1 MRSSQSILKEINPK
15 YSLEELMLKLKLQ
28 YFCHL
33 MWRANSLEKTKILAK
48 TEGKRKRVPQ
58 RMRLLD
64 SITSSMDMNLSKFWE
79 VVEDGG
85 VWRST
90 DCQVTESRVWLSSL
104 TTTTSVVSFA
114 NIFCKPV
121 ACLWILLILYVD
133 PLELGRLVLHSYCQ
147 LEVKSIYPQAYIG
160 NWGRERLI
168 NDCWA
173 GWDFQSP
180 CALNW

>member
-104 TTTTSVVSFA
+104 TSVKLIQHQLHLLQIYSASLWLVFGFSWYCMWTHWSWEGWCCILTA
-114 NIFCKPV
+114 NWRLNPYTPKPTL
-121 ACLWILLILYVD
+121 AT
-133 PLELGRLVLHSYCQ
+133 EGENAS
-147 LEVKSIYPQAYIG
+147 
-160 NWGRERLI
+160 
-168 NDCWA
+168 
-173 GWDFQSP
+173 
-180 CALNW
+180 